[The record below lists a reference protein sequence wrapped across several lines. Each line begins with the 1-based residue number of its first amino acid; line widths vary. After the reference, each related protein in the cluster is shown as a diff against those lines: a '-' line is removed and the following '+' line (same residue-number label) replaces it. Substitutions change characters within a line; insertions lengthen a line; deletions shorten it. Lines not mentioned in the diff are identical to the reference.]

1 MSSGSYSYL
10 HKTFNVTVQ
19 VAVKSGALVSYS
31 TPDCGGGITQLGGLP
46 KAMLHV
52 YTAPLLSLLAV
63 RVRLNVAVVV
73 LVLLSGRTM
82 LPSDKNHVALGA
94 QWP

>member
-1 MSSGSYSYL
+1 M
-10 HKTFNVTVQ
+10 
-19 VAVKSGALVSYS
+19 SYS
-31 TPDCGGGITQLGGLP
+31 TPDCEEGITQLGGLP
-46 KAMLHV
+46 KVMLHV

-73 LVLLSGRTM
+73 LVLSPAITA